1 MGSGTAL
8 RPLMVKL
15 DVMERNEPI
24 KIIAPPRAIHSV
36 IAGVNHIEKKPY
48 LILLPVILDLFL
60 WLGPNL
66 SMKNW
71 VENLVNRLSLNALL
85 VGETAALDTQP
96 LIDLFRQI
104 SSFGATY
111 NVLSLLSTFPL
122 GIPAI
127 LKNADTLQNPFGL
140 VTIIESTSLLS
151 LLSWSVLL
159 LFTGLVLGCVY
170 LFILSENIADDRKR
184 SFPNI
189 CLQAI
194 LYSIALSAVLFIGGL
209 IPIAIGSM
217 VAIISPAFGQF
228 VLLLLLMVVFWLLLP
243 AFYGIIPIFLFNHN
257 FTQAVASA
265 YRTMGLRYKVTIGED
280 QALFLVPRAVNF
292 TLLIFIV
299 YTGLNLIWRIPD
311 SSSWFLLIG
320 IIGHGFISTAILL
333 ACFDYFS
340 KMRLWREQLQT
351 EIKG

>member
-1 MGSGTAL
+1 
-8 RPLMVKL
+8 MVKL

-24 KIIAPPRAIHSV
+24 KIIAPPRAIDS
-36 IAGVNHIEKKPY
+36 IITGVNHIEKKPY
-48 LILLPVILDLFL
+48 LILLPVILDLFF
-60 WLGPNL
+60 WLGPNF
-66 SMKNW
+66 SMKTL
-71 VENLVNRLSLNALL
+71 VENLINRLSLNALL
-85 VGETAALDTQP
+85 VSETAALDTQP

-111 NVLSLLSTFPL
+111 NVLSLVSTFPL

-127 LKNADTLQNPFGL
+127 LKNADTLQNPFG
-140 VTIIESTSLLS
+140 VANIIEPTSFLS
-151 LLSWSVLL
+151 LLSWAALL
-159 LFTGLVLGCVY
+159 LLIGLVLGSVY
-170 LFILSENIADDRKR
+170 LFILSENIVGEKKR
-184 SFPNI
+184 SFPII
-189 CLQAI
+189 CLHAI
-194 LYSIALSAVLFIGGL
+194 LYSITLSAVMFIGSL

-217 VAIISPAFGQF
+217 VAIISPAVGQF
-228 VLLLLLMVVFWLLLP
+228 VLLLLLLMVFWLLLP
-243 AFYGIIPIFLFNHN
+243 AFYGILPIFLFNQT
-257 FTQAVASA
+257 FTQAFKST
-265 YRTMGLRYKVTIGED
+265 YHTMGLRYKVTIGGD
-280 QALFLVPRAVNF
+280 QAIFLVPRAINF

-311 SSSWFLLIG
+311 SSSWFLVIG